1 MREAKGDVE
10 LARDSTLD
18 RAVDEPELTVQSAW
32 CAFSEVWRC
41 RVAGVLLVHHHAG
54 SKSTQSFYSSSPRS
68 ASICCKTYVSHCSFT
83 GRPFFLW
90 FELGAA
96 SPVSTLEARSS
107 RRD

>member
-1 MREAKGDVE
+1 MREVKGDVE

-54 SKSTQSFYSSSPRS
+54 SKSTQSFYSSSSTVS
-68 ASICCKTYVSHCSFT
+68 ALLPFAARRASLTARLLVGHSCS
-83 GRPFFLW
+83 GSNW
-90 FELGAA
+90 G
-96 SPVSTLEARSS
+96 SQSC
-107 RRD
+107 